1 MLDGGGAFST
11 GIPDGGGAFST
22 GIEDGGGEFSI
33 GIQDG
38 GGAFSSPETLEL
50 KIEAWRR
57 CELTCGYP
65 FRMHA
70 YSLRFAF
77 DF

>member
-1 MLDGGGAFST
+1 MLDGSGAFST

-38 GGAFSSPETLEL
+38 VEHSLL
-50 KIEAWRR
+50 RR
-57 CELTCGYP
+57 C
-65 FRMHA
+65 R
-70 YSLRFAF
+70 SRRS
-77 DF
+77 